1 MALSDLIQQARARYG
16 NSPSALLC
24 ADQPTGEKPW
34 EMFVTDEH
42 TEYHLALKAGGETD
56 RGMVTGALAGT
67 VGIGCLI
74 MSLILIVGGK
84 ADGALGGIIMA
95 VTCFIVP
102 FLWETS
108 RPLPLP
114 ILFNRRTREVY
125 YDHNGELY
133 HSPWD
138 GIQALACEFTM
149 IGPHTGGMR
158 NASLEILVRR
168 LGEPDN
174 ALLVALG
181 LPMGKTLQMQKGYWE
196 YLRAYMN
203 NGPWF
208 DENGQHS
215 ESDDFVKEML
225 DATRMQRT
233 GFLAYRRQIIA
244 KKKASAGG
252 KNYLEWTDAFM
263 LLCHMLFYPMH
274 WLQEFTYNI
283 AKRRS
288 RNRWPRIVLERLQA
302 DGPTT
307 RLIDLER
314 DRGLAV

>member
-1 MALSDLIQQARARYG
+1 MALSKLIQQARSRYG

-24 ADQPTGEKPW
+24 ADHPTGEKPW

-42 TEYHLALKAGGETD
+42 TEHYLALKAGGDAD
-56 RGMVTGALAGT
+56 RGMLTGLLGGT
-67 VGIGCLI
+67 ISLGFIPF
-74 MSLILIVGGK
+74 SLIFAFREDWKGVSISLS
-84 ADGALGGIIMA
+84 
-95 VTCFIVP
+95 FIVIFLLIP
-102 FLWETS
+102 FLWETL

-181 LPMGKTLQMQKGYWE
+181 LPMGKTLQMQKGFWE

-225 DATRMQRT
+225 DATRMKRT

-274 WLQEFTYNI
+274 WLQEFTHNI